1 MRSATLPAIALIASL
16 ALAGCS
22 SSTSPQASPAAAAA
36 NSPAVPAAA
45 PPAAAAPFDAKAV
58 TGKLA
63 KTVPTVK
70 LTVTY
75 DATTDPNGKLG
86 RQHQYQSKTAFDDT
100 RVSSSPKAA
109 DDAVQGRRD
118 SISYG
123 GTVEVFATDADAETW
138 ATYVD
143 KAQQA
148 LGPMATP
155 DYIYRHGSVVVRVSH
170 LLSAAQAGDYDKA
183 LS

>member
-1 MRSATLPAIALIASL
+1 MRSATLPALALIAGL
-16 ALAGCS
+16 ALASCS
-22 SSTSPQASPAAAAA
+22 SSATTKAAPAAAAA
-36 NSPAVPAAA
+36 NSPAAPAAA
-45 PPAAAAPFDAKAV
+45 PPAAATPLDAKAV
-58 TGKLA
+58 TEKLA
-63 KTVPTVK
+63 KTVPTAK

-100 RVSSSPKAA
+100 RVASNPKAA
-109 DDAVQGRRD
+109 DDAVGGRRD

-123 GTVEVFATDADAETW
+123 GTVEVFANDADAETW

-155 DYIYRHGSVVVRVSH
+155 DYIYRHGTVVVRVSH
-170 LLSAAQAGDYDKA
+170 LLSATQAADYDKA